1 MRIVSFQL
9 VEQVKFLNKTI
20 VHIAVGTPNR
30 ITQLLE
36 HGKQF
41 CLCFTM
47 LCVVSVFLSCFCCCV
62 LVSTN

>member
-1 MRIVSFQL
+1 LGLKLHSYCNAVLSLFFFQIA
-9 VEQVKFLNKTI
+9 EQAKFLNKTV

-41 CLCFTM
+41 YF
-47 LCVVSVFLSCFCCCV
+47 
-62 LVSTN
+62 